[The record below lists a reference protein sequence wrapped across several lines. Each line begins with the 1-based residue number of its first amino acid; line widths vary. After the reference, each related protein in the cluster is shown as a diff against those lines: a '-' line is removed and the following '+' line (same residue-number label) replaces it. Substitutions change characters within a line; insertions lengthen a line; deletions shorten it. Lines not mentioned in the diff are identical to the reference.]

1 MNLNDY
7 KNALFGIDI
16 VRLVD
21 DVMKKHK
28 EAYNLEM
35 PWIKN
40 VAALEGEEFALEII
54 STLRLHRQIIQA
66 IDESYCQIEKQ
77 LFPQP
82 TIEVAAPA

>member
-21 DVMKKHK
+21 DVMKKHQD
-28 EAYNLEM
+28 AYNLEL

-54 STLRLHRQIIQA
+54 STLRQHRLVIKA
-66 IDESYCQIEKQ
+66 IDESYSQIEKQ
-77 LFPQP
+77 L
-82 TIEVAAPA
+82 EVAAPA

>member
-28 EAYNLEM
+28 EAYNLEL

-54 STLRLHRQIIQA
+54 STLRKHRLVIKA
-66 IDESYCQIEKQ
+66 IDESYSQIEEQ
-77 LFPQP
+77 LK
-82 TIEVAAPA
+82 VATPA